1 MNFKSYDSANIPSL
15 DLNNII
21 TIYYVC
27 YKNCDNMEV
36 LECISSLIFFG
47 VLNMYLQWIYFC
59 MYIIFY
65 LFLLTLNVIISSP
78 KCKLYVNGLLQNCIY
93 FH

>member
-1 MNFKSYDSANIPSL
+1 MNFKSYDSANILSP

-21 TIYYVC
+21 IIYYVC

-36 LECISSLIFFG
+36 FECISSLIFFG

-65 LFLLTLNVIISSP
+65 LFFVDI
-78 KCKLYVNGLLQNCIY
+78 KCYY
-93 FH
+93 FFS

>member
-36 LECISSLIFFG
+36 FECISSLIFFWCIKH
-47 VLNMYLQWIYFC
+47 VFTMD
-59 MYIIFY
+59 
-65 LFLLTLNVIISSP
+65 LFLYVYYFLPFFVDI
-78 KCKLYVNGLLQNCIY
+78 KCYY
-93 FH
+93 FFS